1 MNLVQI
7 TPGAGGMYCGN
18 CFRDNALVAEWRRQG
33 HETLMLPLY
42 LPMTLDE
49 PDQSASS
56 PIFFGGINVYLQQ
69 QSSLF
74 RYTPDWLRHWLSSPR
89 LLKWATGRAAKT
101 RASELGELTLSM
113 LRGEEGR
120 QARELDELI
129 AWLRGQPRPD
139 AVFLSN
145 ALLLGMAR
153 RLGRELGCPIV
164 CMLQG
169 EDEFVD
175 SLNAPFRDACWQEM
189 SVRAREVDRFIA
201 PSAYFGERMAQRL
214 ALTSTQLRVVPNGI
228 QLEGYASQS
237 HPAPTRSEPPV
248 LGFFAR
254 MCPEKGLDRLIE
266 AFLMARSAVPQ
277 LRLKVGGGC
286 GPGDEPFVEKLKTRL
301 REAGALDA
309 VEFHPNVDRA
319 GKIRFLQS
327 LSFFSVPAGY
337 SEAFGLY
344 LVEAMAAGV
353 PVIQPD
359 RCAFR
364 EIVERSGGGLVVED
378 STRALSDAFVRLVLN
393 PEELRRLSV
402 CAAEGARRAF
412 SVEAMA
418 KGILQAMA
426 S

>member
-1 MNLVQI
+1 M
-7 TPGAGGMYCGN
+7 
-18 CFRDNALVAEWRRQG
+18 
-33 HETLMLPLY
+33 
-42 LPMTLDE
+42 
-49 PDQSASS
+49 
-56 PIFFGGINVYLQQ
+56 
-69 QSSLF
+69 
-74 RYTPDWLRHWLSSPR
+74 
-89 LLKWATGRAAKT
+89 
-101 RASELGELTLSM
+101 
-113 LRGEEGR
+113 
-120 QARELDELI
+120 
-129 AWLRGQPRPD
+129 
-139 AVFLSN
+139 
-145 ALLLGMAR
+145 
-153 RLGRELGCPIV
+153 
-164 CMLQG
+164 
-169 EDEFVD
+169 
-175 SLNAPFRDACWQEM
+175 
-189 SVRAREVDRFIA
+189 
-201 PSAYFGERMAQRL
+201 
-214 ALTSTQLRVVPNGI
+214 
-228 QLEGYASQS
+228 
-237 HPAPTRSEPPV
+237 